1 MDATG
6 TEVSAA
12 QERSPPYGRM
22 VRVSDG
28 YDLHLREVGTG
39 PAVVFVHGSGPGVN
53 AHSNFFPNYPAIA
66 AAGYRVLLPDLI
78 GYGYSSKPTGID
90 YTLDLFTNTLTQ
102 LLDAVGV
109 RQCVLVGNSLGG
121 AIALQIAMEQPERV
135 TKLVLLG
142 PGGLESREDYF
153 KMPGIQK
160 MVAGFV
166 GAGFDRDGL
175 RQLLELL
182 TFDPSFVTGQ
192 LVDERLNILRTQPKD
207 VLGRMRIPDLSGQ
220 LGRVHCPVLGFWG
233 IEDQFCPARGHEKIL
248 RSVPDSRFVLFSRC
262 GHWAMIERA
271 ECFNCYVIDFLAH

>member
-1 MDATG
+1 MDTTR
-6 TEVSAA
+6 TEVG
-12 QERSPPYGRM
+12 PPFGRLQ
-22 VRVSDG
+22 RISGG
-28 YDLHLREVGTG
+28 YDLHLREAGTG
-39 PAVVFVHGSGPGVN
+39 PAVVFIHGSGPGVN

-90 YTLDLFTNTLTQ
+90 YTLDLFASTLTQ
-102 LLDAVGV
+102 LLDAVEV
-109 RQCVLVGNSLGG
+109 RECALVGNSLGG
-121 AIALQIAMEQPERV
+121 AVALQIAMEQPERV

-166 GAGFDRDGL
+166 GSGFDRDGL

-182 TFDPSFVTGQ
+182 TFDPAVVTPQ
-192 LVDERLNILRTQPKD
+192 LVDERLAILRTQPKD
-207 VLGRMRIPDLSGQ
+207 VLARMKIPNLSDQ
-220 LGRVHCPVLGFWG
+220 LGRVRCPVLGFWG
-233 IEDQFCPARGHEKIL
+233 IEDQFCPASGHEKIL
-248 RSVPDSRFVLFSRC
+248 RSVSDSRFVLFSQC

-271 ECFNCYVIDFLAH
+271 ACFNRYVIDFLAD

>member
-1 MDATG
+1 MDATR
-6 TEVSAA
+6 TEVG
-12 QERSPPYGRM
+12 PPFGRM
-22 VRVSDG
+22 QRVSGG
-28 YDLHLREVGTG
+28 YDLHLREEGTG

-90 YTLDLFTNTLTQ
+90 YTLDLFTTTLTG

-109 RQCVLVGNSLGG
+109 RDCVLVGNSLGG
-121 AIALQIAMEQPERV
+121 AVALQIAMEQPERV
-135 TKLVLLG
+135 KKLVLLG

-166 GAGFDRDGL
+166 GTGFDRDGL

-182 TFDPSFVTGQ
+182 TFDPVFVTAQ
-192 LVDERLNILRTQPKD
+192 LVDERLSILRTQPKD
-207 VLGRMRIPDLSGQ
+207 VLARMKIPNLSDQ
-220 LGRVHCPVLGFWG
+220 LGRVRCPVLGFWG
-233 IEDQFCPARGHEKIL
+233 IEDQFCPASGHEKIL
-248 RSVPDSRFVLFSRC
+248 RSVEDSRFVLFSHC

-271 ECFNCYVIDFLAH
+271 ACFNRYVIDFLAH

>member
-6 TEVSAA
+6 TEVG
-12 QERSPPYGRM
+12 PLFGRIQ
-22 VRVSDG
+22 RVSGG
-28 YDLHLREVGTG
+28 YDMHLREEGAG
-39 PAVVFVHGSGPGVN
+39 PTVVFIHGSGPGVN

-78 GYGYSSKPTGID
+78 GYGYSSKPAGID
-90 YTLDLFTNTLTQ
+90 YTLDLFTTTLTG

-109 RQCVLVGNSLGG
+109 RDCVLVGNSLGG
-121 AIALQIAMEQPERV
+121 AVALQMAMDQPERIR
-135 TKLVLLG
+135 KLVLLG

-166 GAGFDRDGL
+166 GTGFDRDGL

-182 TFDPSFVTGQ
+182 TFDPVFVTAQ
-192 LVDERLNILRTQPKD
+192 LVDERLSILRTQPKD
-207 VLGRMRIPDLSGQ
+207 VLARMKIPNLSDQ
-220 LGRVHCPVLGFWG
+220 LGRVRCPVLGFWG
-233 IEDQFCPARGHEKIL
+233 IEDQFCPASGHEKIL
-248 RSVPDSRFVLFSRC
+248 RSVEDSRFVLFSQC

-271 ECFNCYVIDFLAH
+271 ACFNRYVIDFLSH